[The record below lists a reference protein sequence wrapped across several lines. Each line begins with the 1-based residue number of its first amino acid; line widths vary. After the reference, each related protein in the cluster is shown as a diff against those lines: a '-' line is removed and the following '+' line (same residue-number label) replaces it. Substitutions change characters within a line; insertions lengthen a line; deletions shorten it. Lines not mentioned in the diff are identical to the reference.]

1 MKKIFILV
9 GVFVVIG
16 IYYVYQNTR
25 GSANDINNTLYNN
38 ESSETTES
46 VSEQDRYVYID
57 VAGAVNIP
65 GVITLPVDSIVNDAI
80 SEAGGFSSEYD
91 KSYVDKNINLAEK
104 VTDGQKI
111 YVPYKGEVVV
121 EQVNLND
128 VGSPNGGLVNINT
141 ASLSELD
148 SLPSIGP
155 VTAQAIIDGRP
166 YKKIEELLEITGI
179 GESTFD
185 KIKEKIRI

>member
-16 IYYVYQNTR
+16 IYYVYQNAR